1 MNPGSPACAVGEPVL
16 RIEGVNFVV
25 SATLIVSDFS
35 LCVH

>member
-1 MNPGSPACAVGEPVL
+1 MDSGSPACAVGEPEL

-25 SATLIVSDFS
+25 SATLVVSDFS

>member
-1 MNPGSPACAVGEPVL
+1 MNSGSPACAVGEPVL
-16 RIEGVNFVV
+16 RIEGVNFVG